1 MKKNVSILTA
11 SFCLFASLIYG
22 QTNLELKKTIDSL
35 YEVDQN
41 VQLRIQNAFENKVQ
55 VDSIQKLQDL
65 EKQTFDRHIPVIKD
79 IYSRFGYPTIK
90 MVGEVSST
98 HFFTLIQ
105 HSDSDP
111 KFQSSLLRTLK
122 NLSKKG
128 QVSIKDYA
136 YLYDRVHRNTGG
148 QQLYGTQLSYDNKG
162 NLFDSSNK
170 IIYPKDLADPANV
183 DKRRKK
189 VGLEPI
195 EKYYEETLEMLG
207 RPRRKQ

>member
-1 MKKNVSILTA
+1 MKKNISILTA
-11 SFCLFASLIYG
+11 LFCLLANIIYG

-35 YEVDQN
+35 YEIDQN
-41 VQLRIQNAFENKVQ
+41 VQLKITEAFDNKVKF
-55 VDSIQKLQDL
+55 DSIQKLQDI
-65 EKQTFDRHIPVIKD
+65 EMQTFGRHIPVIKD
-79 IYSRFGYPTIK
+79 IYLKFGYPTIK
-90 MVGEVSST
+90 MVGQASST
-98 HFFTLIQ
+98 HYFTLIQ

-111 KFQSSLLRTLK
+111 KFQSSMLPTLK

-136 YLYDRVHRNTGG
+136 YLYDRVQRNTGG
-148 QQLYGTQLSYDNKG
+148 QQLYGTQLSYDDKG

-189 VGLEPI
+189 VGLGPI
-195 EKYYEETLEMLG
+195 EKYYEETLQMLG
-207 RPRRKQ
+207 RPRKKE